1 MKKTICIIIALL
13 MIFASCPALA
23 DSFSLRGGIEF
34 GDTVE
39 EVKEKETAAFAEEGS
54 DYLKTGSITLATIED
69 ANIKYYFS
77 DEGLLTDIL
86 YDFRSTKSKDTASDN
101 FSTLYDGLTRKY
113 GKPINTDS
121 DSMYIIIGKAFET
134 AAESVAVRLW
144 LDGSAD
150 ILSHS
155 EWVKDYKKFNVKID
169 LVEYYI
175 ETQNA
180 LSYCYKISY
189 KYFTDADLKAAKEE
203 QAQRLAEIDND
214 L

>member
-1 MKKTICIIIALL
+1 MKKIICIIIALL

-23 DSFSLRGGIEF
+23 DNFSLRGGIEF

-39 EVKEKETAAFAEEGS
+39 EVKEKETAAFTEEES
-54 DYLKTGSITLATIED
+54 NCLKTESITLATIED
-69 ANIKYYFS
+69 ANIEYYFN

-86 YDFRSTKSKDTASDN
+86 YDFRSTKSKDTASVN
-101 FSTLYDGLTRKY
+101 YSTLYDGLTRKY

-121 DSMYIIIGKAFET
+121 DSMYIIVGKAYET
-134 AAESVAVRLW
+134 AAGVVAVNLW
-144 LDGSAD
+144 LNDSAD

-155 EWVKDYKKFNVKID
+155 EWVKEYKKFKVKID
-169 LVEYYI
+169 LVEYYL

-203 QAQRLAEIDND
+203 HAQRLAEIDND